1 MDQDINDTYKEV
13 FKHQI
18 WGYFQSDMEGLLQS
32 SATPAISAAL
42 LILSTID
49 WMTSHYYGIDSHRSR
64 SPKASEVGAVLEK
77 YFSQD
82 EKLFENKEFGEKF
95 YQVFRHGL
103 AHTLLPKGA
112 GLNFVDEPYYDNQS
126 NILLALDDEQPVLYV
141 RQLYLLTIE
150 ALKRYEEDLGIDK
163 ELNNS
168 FMKNHNFIFNDG
180 LESSKKMLELAPKN
194 YLQQKIDFHHYSI

>member
-1 MDQDINDTYKEV
+1 MDQDINDTYREV

-18 WGYFQSDMEGLLQS
+18 WGYFQSDMEGLLES

-42 LILSTID
+42 LTLSTID
-49 WMTSHYYGIDSHRSR
+49 WMASHCLGIDSYVK
-64 SPKASEVGAVLEK
+64 SPKASEVGEVLKK

-82 EKLFENKEFGEKF
+82 EKLFDNEKFGEKF

-112 GLNFVDEPYYDNQS
+112 GLNFVDETYYDNQS
-126 NILLALDDEQPVLYV
+126 NMLLALDGEQPVLYV
-141 RQLYLLTIE
+141 RQLYSLTIK

-163 ELNNS
+163 ELNDN
-168 FMKNHNFIFNDG
+168 FMKSHNFIINDG